1 MTSLVH
7 PENEVGVM
15 VAGNKSAVLFMDLIR
30 TIGLENNRSGILE
43 KFIPYLEFI
52 DIPMYMG
59 FCSDEEAVDAL
70 IELGGECC
78 TILKSGGIRYH
89 DELIEV

>member
-1 MTSLVH
+1 
-7 PENEVGVM
+7 
-15 VAGNKSAVLFMDLIR
+15 
-30 TIGLENNRSGILE
+30 
-43 KFIPYLEFI
+43 
-52 DIPMYMG
+52 MYMG

-78 TILKSGGIRYH
+78 SIFKSGGIRYD